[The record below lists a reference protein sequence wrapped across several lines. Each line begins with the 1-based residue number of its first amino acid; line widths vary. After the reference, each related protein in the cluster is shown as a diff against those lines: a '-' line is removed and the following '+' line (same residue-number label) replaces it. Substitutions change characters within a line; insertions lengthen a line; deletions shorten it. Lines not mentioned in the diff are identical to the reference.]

1 MNVYGYCRVS
11 SPDQDLTIQKQEI
24 LEYVKYRGYTL
35 VKLFEDKASGKNT
48 DRPGYGRMMESLQRN
63 PESID
68 AVVITKL
75 DRMGRSV
82 SDLIRI
88 MDFLQKNDIGLI
100 VLGNNIDTTTK
111 EGRLHFHMMS
121 ALAEY
126 ERELI
131 NERTS
136 AGRIAAMQRGVK
148 FGPKP
153 KKLPMAEIMAKIN
166 IGVTKAKICRDY
178 RIHRTTL
185 NVKIREYE
193 KKQERLAIQKELEKQ
208 ALAIATTAG
217 MTHIEDE
224 DNE

>member
-1 MNVYGYCRVS
+1 MEVYGYCRVS
-11 SPDQDLTIQKQEI
+11 TPDQDLTIQKQEI
-24 LEYVKYRGYTL
+24 MNYVQYKNHNL
-35 VKLFEDKASGKNT
+35 VKMFEDKASGKNT
-48 DRPGYGRMMESLQRN
+48 DRPGYTRMMEALQRN
-63 PESID
+63 PEGVD

-88 MDFLQKNDIGLI
+88 MDFFQKNAIGLI

-111 EGRLHFHMMS
+111 EGRLHFHFMS

-136 AGRIAAMQRGVK
+136 AGRILAMQRGVK

-166 IGVTKAKICRDY
+166 IGVTKKKICDDY
-178 RIHRTTL
+178 RVHRTTL
-185 NVKIREYE
+185 NAKIHEYE

-208 ALAIATTAG
+208 AIAIAEKAD
-217 MTHIEDE
+217 MALSDE
-224 DNE
+224 DDEV